1 MTDASSQKKLSK
13 CDSNAFENQTR
24 TSTAEVMRV
33 HMCVDVRSRLNDCQ
47 SCRKYGRAHRAQRGE
62 VKNTTGCATQQLSGS
77 CNCSNNNCNC
87 SSNCSSLSRAFNH
100 AININD
106 NLLAVRWLLRPR
118 GAYFICLV
126 MAKYIKS
133 ISWRIQREYF
143 SPDIAADFP
152 AGHQCV
158 INVTPS
164 LTLSI
169 SLFLSLSHSHTLD

>member
-1 MTDASSQKKLSK
+1 
-13 CDSNAFENQTR
+13 
-24 TSTAEVMRV
+24 
-33 HMCVDVRSRLNDCQ
+33 MCVDVRSRLNDCQ

-77 CNCSNNNCNC
+77 CNCSNNNC
-87 SSNCSSLSRAFNH
+87 NCSSLSRAFNH